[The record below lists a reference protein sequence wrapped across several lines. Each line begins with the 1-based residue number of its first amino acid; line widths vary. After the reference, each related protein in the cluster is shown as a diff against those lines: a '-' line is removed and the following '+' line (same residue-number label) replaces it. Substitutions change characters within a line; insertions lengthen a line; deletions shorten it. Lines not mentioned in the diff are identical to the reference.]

1 MSLIDKRKLIV
12 RKTENGYEAAIRDY
26 CMHWYDKRV
35 KRGNSPHEAINNLVK
50 DIELD
55 LILLKDDLDLAMYGG
70 YEMEKGEQTKEAI

>member
-1 MSLIDKRKLIV
+1 MLIDNRKLIV

-35 KRGNSPHEAINNLVK
+35 KTGNSPYEAISNLVN
-50 DIELD
+50 DIKLD

-70 YEMEKGEQTKEAI
+70 YEMEDEKQTKEAI